1 MFGIDQ
7 QVQQTADAYRGKPQ
21 MLQQKYA
28 QNQQLIDLLAL
39 QKLKSD
45 KEAASRQMALSM
57 GGKPPTIADQRESQ
71 VLDMTKKEVVDQQAG
86 IMQQKMQQQQDAQK
100 KLLQSAG
107 APQMPGQATPQPQ
120 QPPSAG
126 LAGLPANNIAPKM
139 MAGGG
144 IVAFGGG
151 GSTDKEKEQRERD
164 RAAVTNTIEQL
175 IAAGKDVLT
184 APGRGIA
191 GAAES
196 VITRPLR
203 AAGVPLP
210 YLPESFYGGDRES
223 LTPYADKLARE
234 SAANQAI
241 NASRRLPADEAT
253 PAYAGAVARQA
264 QARDEA
270 QPPAPPPQAAPQGTG
285 GGTPMGNAPGTVGF
299 GIQSLI
305 GTKTPE
311 EAARENE
318 ARAAAAAN
326 FNPEERAGK
335 QRMIDERSASYDR
348 NKLARALMA
357 MSGYSS
363 PALAIAAGGGQA
375 ANDADQAMRERQRGE
390 NELIDIGPASRI
402 AGTKAG
408 ESRFKDVL
416 AGMAQGVDAAVKQAQ
431 VASAAADRQLARE
444 GMDYNKA
451 AQVMATLTGRITT
464 AKKIIDDAYTK
475 SVNGLFITGGR
486 KPTNAEQQAIDTFET
501 TRRLGLAELD
511 ALIGPQLLAAE
522 KKMGIPSSNG
532 FSIVG
537 IRPNTPP
544 K

>member
-7 QVQQTADAYRGKPQ
+7 QVQQTADAYRGKPE

-45 KEAASRQMALSM
+45 KEEASRQIALQM
-57 GGKPPTIADQRESQ
+57 GNQGKPQTIADQRESQ
-71 VLDMTKKEVVDQQAG
+71 VLDMTKKEVIDEQAG
-86 IMQQKMQQQQDAQK
+86 VMQNKMKQMQMAQQKLM
-100 KLLQSAG
+100 QSAG
-107 APQMPGQATPQPQ
+107 APQMPAQATPQPQ
-120 QPPSAG
+120 QPPAAG
-126 LAGLPANNIAPKM
+126 LAGLAAPNIQG

-144 IVAFGGG
+144 IVAFS
-151 GSTDKEKEQRERD
+151 GSTADCSYVDPLSEATGMSSEDLARDRERTERILAEREAEKEAVRQAFLRQ
-164 RAAVTNTIEQL
+164 AAPQL
-175 IAAGKDVLT
+175 ARQEPAAPQSQAT
-184 APGRGIA
+184 APPQ
-191 GAAES
+191 AE
-196 VITRPLR
+196 
-203 AAGVPLP
+203 
-210 YLPESFYGGDRES
+210 
-223 LTPYADKLARE
+223 
-234 SAANQAI
+234 
-241 NASRRLPADEAT
+241 
-253 PAYAGAVARQA
+253 
-264 QARDEA
+264 
-270 QPPAPPPQAAPQGTG
+270 PPAPPPQAAPQGTG
-285 GGTPMGNAPGTVGF
+285 GGTPTGNAPGTVGF

-326 FNPEERAGK
+326 YTPEERAGK
-335 QRMIDERSASYDR
+335 QRIIDERTAAYDQ
-348 NKLARALMA
+348 NKLNRMLRGMA
-357 MSGYSS
+357 GYST
-363 PALAIAAGGGQA
+363 PALAIAGGGA
-375 ANDADQAMRERQRGE
+375 AALNNADQAMRERQRGE
-390 NELIDIGPASRI
+390 GELIDIGPESRK

-408 ESRFKDVL
+408 EARFKDVV
-416 AGMAQGVDAAVKQAQ
+416 AGMSQGVDAAVKQAQ

-475 SVNGLFITGGR
+475 GVNGLFITGGR

-532 FSIVG
+532 FSLVG
-537 IRPNTPP
+537 VRPNAPP